1 MAHYQ
6 PPNRWIHRRS
16 RLLLAA
22 IATVGMVETTFLTV
36 AKLTGGDI
44 CPTEGCDR
52 VLNSPYATIFSLPLP
67 LFGLLGYGL
76 MAALATAPL
85 WIDLDYHKDLR
96 QTVETRTWPL
106 MFGLATAMVTF
117 SAYLMTIMVFQIH
130 AFCIFCTASAC
141 FALTM
146 FVITLVGHR
155 WPDLGQQAMVGFM
168 VALLTLLS
176 LMAIYAP
183 IRADQVTAPIS
194 GETGLAITT
203 TSGPAELALAQ
214 HLKDSGAK
222 LYAAWW
228 CEYCHEQKQ
237 RFGAEATA
245 LLPYVECDARGQ
257 NPQTELCLAQSL
269 QGFPTWEI
277 NGELYPGLQPLQRL
291 AELSG
296 YTGPTNFRSDN
307 I

>member
-1 MAHYQ
+1 MVHAQH
-6 PPNRWIHRRS
+6 PNRWIHRRS

-22 IATVGMVETTFLTV
+22 IATVGVVETTFLTI

-52 VLNSPYATIFSLPLP
+52 VLNSPYATIFGLPLP

-76 MAALATAPL
+76 MAALSTAPL
-85 WIDLDYHKDLR
+85 WIDPDFYKDLR
-96 QTVETRTWPL
+96 QAVETRTWPF
-106 MFGLATAMVTF
+106 MFGLAAAMVTF
-117 SAYLMTIMVFQIH
+117 SAYLMTIMVFEIH

-155 WPDLGQQAMVGFM
+155 WKDLGQQAMVGGI

-183 IRADQVTAPIS
+183 IQANPVAAPIS

-203 TSGPAELALAQ
+203 TSGPAEIALAK
-214 HLKDSGAK
+214 HLSDSGAK

-228 CEYCHEQKQ
+228 CQHCHEQKQ
-237 RFGAEATA
+237 LFGAEATA
-245 LLPYVECDARGQ
+245 LLPYLECDARGQ
-257 NPQTELCLAQSL
+257 NPQTEVCLAKSL
-269 QGFPTWEI
+269 RGFPTWEI
-277 NGELYPGLQPLQRL
+277 SGELYPGVQPLQRL
-291 AELSG
+291 ADLSG
-296 YTGPTNFRSDN
+296 YTGPTNFRNEDG
-307 I
+307 

>member
-1 MAHYQ
+1 MAHHH

-36 AKLTGGDI
+36 AELTGGDI

-52 VLNSPYATIFSLPLP
+52 VLNSPYATVFGLPLP

-76 MAALATAPL
+76 MVALATAPL

-96 QTVETRTWPL
+96 QAVEARTWPL

-155 WPDLGQQAMVGFM
+155 WRDLGKQAMVGFI

-183 IRADQVTAPIS
+183 IGADQVTAPIS

-214 HLKDSGAK
+214 YLSDSGAK

-237 RFGAEATA
+237 LFGAEATA

-257 NPQTELCLAQSL
+257 NPQTEVCQAQSL

-277 NGELYPGLQPLQRL
+277 NGELYPGVQPLQRL

-296 YTGPTNFRSDN
+296 YTGPTNFRSNN